1 MTVYEIIL
9 YIMGAVVFVMLAR
22 MVYQSRKIV
31 IEVKSGPKWLVP
43 LLFVVAAVMGIMRY
57 TGVFRVIQTILLLT
71 YAVMYYNIRSGF
83 AEEGIVSMGTMI
95 PYEKAGTITLNRNN
109 NCILF
114 RVRGRDAAL
123 FIDPDQIPAIREFLQ
138 KKSRLKNR

>member
-1 MTVYEIIL
+1 MFNVKAKDVVVTCTKEDLQNGRFLSNKEFLIDNHVLTFSSKMQMVESVFNIDNAFHLGDMTL
-9 YIMGAVVFVMLAR
+9 YCD
-22 MVYQSRKIV
+22 S
-31 IEVKSGPKWLVP
+31 
-43 LLFVVAAVMGIMRY
+43 
-57 TGVFRVIQTILLLT
+57 
-71 YAVMYYNIRSGF
+71 IRPASEAEKQEGSGF